1 LIRRLL
7 VAPCAHLFAGE
18 ANSKQ
23 FRIELDEIAGRPE
36 RLESEAKA
44 QVWSSTNIINCGDS
58 RSLLSSAFTTTD
70 DLQAMDDA
78 RPSWDENQPPLSDL
92 ILEAAQ
98 RNFGDDVLDLNR
110 RDSYNRKLHKDI
122 FGTSEGGSTMKVSGG
137 VVDGWFNELN

>member
-1 LIRRLL
+1 
-7 VAPCAHLFAGE
+7 
-18 ANSKQ
+18 
-23 FRIELDEIAGRPE
+23 
-36 RLESEAKA
+36 
-44 QVWSSTNIINCGDS
+44 
-58 RSLLSSAFTTTD
+58 LLSSAFTTTD

-110 RDSYNRKLHKDI
+110 RDSYNRKPHKDI

-137 VVDGWFNELN
+137 VVDRWFNELN

>member
-1 LIRRLL
+1 
-7 VAPCAHLFAGE
+7 
-18 ANSKQ
+18 
-23 FRIELDEIAGRPE
+23 
-36 RLESEAKA
+36 
-44 QVWSSTNIINCGDS
+44 
-58 RSLLSSAFTTTD
+58 LLSSAFTTTD

-78 RPSWDENQPPLSDL
+78 RPSWVENQPPLSDL